1 MTEGKN
7 LILSYRTRELQKTCL
22 EPEYAIQQLGAELT
36 HSLQARLADLDAA
49 DHLIDVPLGVDLTV
63 STLSCIPVH
72 ILDHHYVIARA
83 NHAEIWTS
91 DPDPDWGRISR
102 LQLTDFREISK

>member
-1 MTEGKN
+1 M
-7 LILSYRTRELQKTCL
+7 ILSYKTRELQKTCL
-22 EPEYAIQQLGAELT
+22 EPVYAIQKLGAELT

-49 DHLIDVPLGVDLTV
+49 DHLIDVPLGVDLSA

-83 NHAEIWTS
+83 DHAKIWTA
-91 DPDPDWGRISR
+91 DADPDWGRISR
-102 LQLTDFREISK
+102 LQLTHFQEISK